1 MQKKIDEFASKAGG
15 YWPPLSMLAR
25 LMEETGELARE
36 MNHAYGTKKRKPE
49 EEIKKMKERGEFE
62 YEYEG

>member
-1 MQKKIDEFASKAGG
+1 MNPKLIRPMEIKEMQKDVDNWISKYGG

-36 MNHAYGTKKRKPE
+36 MNHTYGTKKRKYG
-49 EEIKKMKERGEFE
+49 K
-62 YEYEG
+62 